1 MSLDELK
8 NTELDFPFIYKKF
21 LQEEIQPFRINLQN
35 YRFFIPI
42 NYR

>member
-8 NTELDFPFIYKKF
+8 NTELYFPFIYKKF

-35 YRFFIPI
+35 NKFFIPS
-42 NYR
+42 NY